1 MTEWCR
7 ARANQASTIHR
18 DFSAWNGEVCFLT
31 FPQRTPPKLN
41 SPKQGFLRK
50 LSSILAFLSLALAAA
65 CAQVPWG
72 RWGAQLC
79 GASRWG
85 LFPLGFP
92 GAAVGNPGRPG
103 GLRHQECV
111 LPRFR
116 GRWSEIKA
124 SGGRAPAGTSREGS
138 FLPLL
143 ALGLQEHLACG
154 RAPPNPH
161 LHSHM
166 AFLWVSP
173 WCVSYKGTCH
183 WI

>member
-50 LSSILAFLSLALAAA
+50 LSSIVAFLSLALAAA

-111 LPRFR
+111 LPV
-116 GRWSEIKA
+116 SE
-124 SGGRAPAGTSREGS
+124 GGGLRSRRPEGV
-138 FLPLL
+138 LPPGP
-143 ALGLQEHLACG
+143 LG
-154 RAPPNPH
+154 
-161 LHSHM
+161 
-166 AFLWVSP
+166 
-173 WCVSYKGTCH
+173 KGPSCH
-183 WI
+183 F